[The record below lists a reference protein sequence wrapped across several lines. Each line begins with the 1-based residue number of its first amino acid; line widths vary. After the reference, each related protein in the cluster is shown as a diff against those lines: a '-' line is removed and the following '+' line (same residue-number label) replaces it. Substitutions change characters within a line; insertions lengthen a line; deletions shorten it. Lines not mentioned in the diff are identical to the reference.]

1 MQPAAP
7 AMQPPSRPKIDTSR
21 LDRARPVVA
30 LTDQWCIYTRPIP
43 GHEML
48 GTVSMAARGETH
60 TFALARRERDGV
72 LCAATDG
79 VATPLNR
86 QDKAQKALAA
96 AQGATGDTPVG

>member
-1 MQPAAP
+1 MRFPQY
-7 AMQPPSRPKIDTSR
+7 SRLDTSR
-21 LDRARPVVA
+21 LDRSRPVVA
-30 LTDQWCIYTRPIP
+30 LTDQWRVYTQPIP

-48 GTVSMAARGETH
+48 GTVSMAARGETY

-86 QDKAQKALAA
+86 QDKVAKALAA
-96 AQGATGDTPVG
+96 AQADDSA

>member
-1 MQPAAP
+1 MPQ
-7 AMQPPSRPKIDTSR
+7 RPRLDTSR
-21 LDRARPVVA
+21 LDRSRPVVT
-30 LTDQWCIYTRPIP
+30 LTDQWRIYTQPIP

-86 QDKAQKALAA
+86 QDKVAKALAA
-96 AQGATGDTPVG
+96 AKTEDAA

>member
-1 MQPAAP
+1 
-7 AMQPPSRPKIDTSR
+7 MQPPSRPKIDTSS

-30 LTDQWCIYTRPIP
+30 LTDQWRIYSPPIP

-86 QDKAQKALAA
+86 QDKVQKSLAA
-96 AQGATGDTPVG
+96 AQGAGAGASDGKSDG